1 MVFKN
6 LSDILSLKSVS
17 DSPALDELQNDLK
30 KSFVLETSLKMILC
44 IRELLFTLFKI
55 KHFFIYACQTVRK
68 SELACKIRNFSA
80 HVRTE
85 LLFCTPNFHA

>member
-30 KSFVLETSLKMILC
+30 KSFVLETSLKMIFPLGPLGR
-44 IRELLFTLFKI
+44 I
-55 KHFFIYACQTVRK
+55 
-68 SELACKIRNFSA
+68 
-80 HVRTE
+80 
-85 LLFCTPNFHA
+85 